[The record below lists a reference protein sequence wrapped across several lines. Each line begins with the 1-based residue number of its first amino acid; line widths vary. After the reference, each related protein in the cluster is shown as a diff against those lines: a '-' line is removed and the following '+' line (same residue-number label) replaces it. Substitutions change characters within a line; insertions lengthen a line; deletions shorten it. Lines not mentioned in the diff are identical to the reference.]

1 MRKFQRLTTFI
12 AVLALCLAVSTTQA
26 DEEPNALQLVHE
38 RGALT
43 VAVYRDFPP
52 FSYRNDKGRVVG
64 IDVDIARAIAA
75 RLGVAAVI
83 RAVGADESME
93 DDLRNN
99 VWKGHYL
106 GGGVADVMLHVP
118 YDDAFAEENDRVIIL
133 APYYREQIVI
143 ATPDGSSAAPL
154 ELFTREKV
162 GVELDTLADF
172 YLLSA
177 RGGKIRDQVVHYRS
191 VGEAVE
197 ALKSGELAGVA
208 GPRAEV
214 EFALGEQREG
224 FVIGAMPGLRRD
236 GWELGAAVKQ
246 GNDELARS
254 IAASMQTLREEG
266 AIADIFARYQA
277 TYQPP
282 GRLSQVLGQPK
293 AELVFNDESEICR
306 RSP

>member
-1 MRKFQRLTTFI
+1 MGKVRRFTVMVS
-12 AVLALCLAVSTTQA
+12 VLVLWFALPVAQA
-26 DEEPNALQLVHE
+26 EEEPNALQRVQE

-43 VAVYRDFPP
+43 VAVYKDFPP
-52 FSYRNDKGRVVG
+52 FSFREKGRVVG
-64 IDVDIARAIAA
+64 IDADIARAVAE

-106 GGGVADVMLHVP
+106 GGGVADMMLHVP

-133 APYYREQIVI
+133 APYYRERIVV
-143 ATPDGSSAAPL
+143 ATRKDLAAAPL
-154 ELFTREKV
+154 EAFTREKV

-177 RGGKIRDQVVHYRS
+177 RGGEIRDQVVHYRNL
-191 VGEAVE
+191 GEAVA
-197 ALKSGELAGVA
+197 ALKRGELAGVA

-214 EFALGEQREG
+214 EFALGEQG
-224 FVIGAMPGLRRD
+224 ADYVIGPLPGLRRD
-236 GWELGAAVKQ
+236 GWDLGAAVKQ
-246 GNDELARS
+246 GNEALARE
-254 IAASMQTLREEG
+254 IAAGMQKLRDEG
-266 AIADIFARYQA
+266 VIDEIFTRYRA

-282 GRLSQVLGQPK
+282 ARLGQLLSEPK
-293 AELVFNDESEICR
+293 TAIAFNDDPEICKQR
-306 RSP
+306 P